1 MRGPEEKHAASDEG
15 AKPDDDRP
23 IAECFSTDY
32 EIAEKLGIPIE
43 AARSLVKASLRSTEL
58 RGEGDR

>member
-1 MRGPEEKHAASDEG
+1 MIPLDEGAAKHEG

-23 IAECFSTDY
+23 VTERFLTVR

-43 AARSLVKASLRSTEL
+43 AARALVKASLRSSQIM
-58 RGEGDR
+58 G